1 MELVVIIVWIVLKS
15 VPHFVEQGWG
25 GAVDLLLLIAAIGV
39 TLSWLIFFSRLRW
52 KQRVIGIFLML
63 LPVAL
68 MKIDGHTG
76 SFFPQLSWRWSDQSA
91 TQMPE
96 ISGMMA
102 REGELIKASGPAYFP
117 RFLGEKMDNWIAGEL
132 LPDGWESKEPKELWR
147 IEMGEG
153 WSAFA
158 VAGKFAY
165 TMDQRGAIE
174 TTICYELLTGYAV
187 WTHSEEVRF
196 EESMGGDGPRST
208 PTVADS
214 KVYSLGAT
222 GILTCLD
229 ARTGTLIWGK
239 NVLEETNQSVPKWA
253 KSCSPLVVDGMVI
266 VTLGSTA
273 DKSLGAFSVASGE
286 LMWRSGNYPSS
297 YASPV
302 VATLAG
308 KRQIVAIQQ
317 KALAGFEIETGK
329 ELWAFPIGNPQS
341 NCASPLIV
349 EDTIITSSG
358 YGYGTHRI
366 QIKKDEAG
374 FKATELWRSLK
385 LKAKFADMIVK
396 DGFLYGL
403 NDGRMT
409 CLNLEDGKSAWRG
422 GNYGHGQILGVGGH
436 IIVQGEQGDISILEL
451 SPKEEKVVL
460 EFDALDHR
468 TWNHPVLAGRI
479 LLVRNDR
486 EAVAF
491 KY

>member
-1 MELVVIIVWIVLKS
+1 MKSEVSSPKKRPRWRLLLIMELVVVIVWIVLKS

-158 VAGKFAY
+158 VAGNFAY

-196 EESMGGDGPRST
+196 EESMGGGWAA
-208 PTVADS
+208 VDS
-214 KVYSLGAT
+214 
-222 GILTCLD
+222 D
-229 ARTGTLIWGK
+229 
-239 NVLEETNQSVPKWA
+239 
-253 KSCSPLVVDGMVI
+253 
-266 VTLGSTA
+266 
-273 DKSLGAFSVASGE
+273 SG
-286 LMWRSGNYPSS
+286 R
-297 YASPV
+297 
-302 VATLAG
+302 
-308 KRQIVAIQQ
+308 
-317 KALAGFEIETGK
+317 F
-329 ELWAFPIGNPQS
+329 
-341 NCASPLIV
+341 
-349 EDTIITSSG
+349 
-358 YGYGTHRI
+358 
-366 QIKKDEAG
+366 
-374 FKATELWRSLK
+374 
-385 LKAKFADMIVK
+385 
-396 DGFLYGL
+396 
-403 NDGRMT
+403 
-409 CLNLEDGKSAWRG
+409 
-422 GNYGHGQILGVGGH
+422 
-436 IIVQGEQGDISILEL
+436 
-451 SPKEEKVVL
+451 
-460 EFDALDHR
+460 
-468 TWNHPVLAGRI
+468 
-479 LLVRNDR
+479 
-486 EAVAF
+486 
-491 KY
+491 